1 MEAQEVL
8 DRLLYAAQVR
18 RDAQLAEILGVTPQ
32 AVSQARKKNKVPESW
47 LLKIAGKFGVSVESL
62 AWGDEYSFE
71 EHETPEASLGRSQN
85 TQHAYPNGQNRQN
98 KQNRQSTFHPVQAVT
113 QRFPYEDTP
122 ATYDLVLVPLVSAR
136 LAAGTGSL
144 ETEGDIVGH
153 FAFRQDWLCKKGNP
167 DKMVFM
173 EVTGDS
179 MEPAICSGDM
189 VLVDQSRTQILG
201 HAIYA
206 VGVNEE
212 IYIKQVETLPG
223 GRLVLRSIN
232 ERYAPIEVLLH
243 GDLAD
248 SVRIIGRVIWLCR
261 DSI

>member
-18 RDAQLAEILGVTPQ
+18 RDAQLAEILSVTPQ

-47 LLKIAGKFGVSVESL
+47 LLKIAGKYGVSVESL
-62 AWGDEYSFE
+62 AWGE
-71 EHETPEASLGRSQN
+71 EHAPAEEREVPEFSVSRGAHYQ
-85 TQHAYPNGQNRQN
+85 Q
-98 KQNRQSTFHPVQAVT
+98 VT
-113 QRFPYEDTP
+113 QKISYEDAPVTH
-122 ATYDLVLVPLVSAR
+122 DLVLVPIVSAR

-144 ETEGDIVGH
+144 ETEGDVVGH
-153 FAFRQDWLCKKGNP
+153 FAFSQEWLCKKGNP

-189 VLVDQSRTQILG
+189 VLVDQGRTQILG